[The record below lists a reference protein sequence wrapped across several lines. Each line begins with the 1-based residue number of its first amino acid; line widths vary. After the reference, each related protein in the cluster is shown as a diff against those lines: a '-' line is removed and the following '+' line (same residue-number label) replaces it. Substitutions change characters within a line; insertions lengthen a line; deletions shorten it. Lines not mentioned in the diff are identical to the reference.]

1 MYQIIILEL
10 VDNIPEKSKSGRL
23 IELITL
29 YILVPI
35 ILALPIHISIK
46 LVAAGL
52 SLAYLIYH
60 VVKSKLYKNIFT
72 LESPSKAFIQRMT
85 IVGLSIFIGGAVIVY
100 NYDSTLL
107 FSIVKNKPHI
117 WVLIFF
123 VYTFLSVVPQ
133 EIVYRHFF
141 FKRYESLFTNKNVF
155 LLLNMFCFA
164 LCHLFLWNS
173 LVLLLTFFGGGL
185 FAYTYQRE
193 KSMLWVCAE
202 HALYGFLIFTVGAG
216 KMLAF
221 PA

>member
-1 MYQIIILEL
+1 MILEL
-10 VDNIPEKSKSGRL
+10 DNNITEKPKSGSL

-29 YILVPI
+29 YVLVPI

-46 LVAAGL
+46 LGVAGL
-52 SLAYLIYH
+52 SLIYLFFH
-60 VVKSKLYKNIFT
+60 VVQSKLYKNIFT
-72 LESPSKAFIQRMT
+72 LESPSKTFIQRMA
-85 IVGLSIFIGGAVIVY
+85 VFGLSIFIGGAVTVY
-100 NYDSTLL
+100 YYDSTLL
-107 FSIVKNKPHI
+107 FSIVRNKPHI
-117 WVLIFF
+117 WILILF

-141 FKRYESLFTNKNVF
+141 FKRYESLFSNKNVF

-164 LCHLFLWNS
+164 LCHLFLWNG

-216 KMLAF
+216 EMLAF

>member
-1 MYQIIILEL
+1 LEL
-10 VDNIPEKSKSGRL
+10 NGSISKDIRKKRL
-23 IELITL
+23 IELVTL
-29 YILVPI
+29 FILVPI
-35 ILALPIHISIK
+35 MLALPIHISVK
-46 LVAAGL
+46 LGVAGL
-52 SLAYLIYH
+52 SLIYASYL

-72 LESPSKAFIQRMT
+72 LESPSKSFIQRMSL
-85 IVGLSIFIGGAVIVY
+85 IGLSIFIGGALFVY

-117 WVLIFF
+117 WIVILF

-141 FKRYESLFTNKNVF
+141 FKRYESLFKNKNFF
-155 LLLNMFCFA
+155 LILNMFCFA
-164 LCHLFLWNS
+164 LCHLFLWNGI
-173 LVLLLTFFGGGL
+173 VLLLTFVGGGI

-202 HALYGFLIFTVGAG
+202 HALYGYLIFTVGAG

-221 PA
+221 PT